1 MLSKVKLPI
10 GDGYIVNA
18 MVDSNKNEVIIE
30 CDFLHAL
37 NIDIDEIFLNRFEDK
52 SNTLVIPE
60 DQDLNI
66 QEVMFNEIPKIEIS
80 KVGKLKLNEN
90 DKAPLKKV
98 IENNIR

>member
-37 NIDIDEIFLNRFEDK
+37 NIDIDEIFLIDLKINR
-52 SNTLVIPE
+52 IH
-60 DQDLNI
+60 
-66 QEVMFNEIPKIEIS
+66 
-80 KVGKLKLNEN
+80 
-90 DKAPLKKV
+90 
-98 IENNIR
+98 